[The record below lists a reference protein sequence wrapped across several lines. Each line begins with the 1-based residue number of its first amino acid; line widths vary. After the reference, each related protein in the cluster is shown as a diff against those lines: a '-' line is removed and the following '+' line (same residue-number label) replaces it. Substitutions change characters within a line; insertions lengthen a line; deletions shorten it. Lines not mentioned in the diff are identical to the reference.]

1 MSAGF
6 DRRFI
11 YFQKTFM
18 LLKNIQQKK
27 DLIMPRE
34 TVLDEFVNLCAVPRR
49 SYHNEKAIAYS
60 INWAKKHGFEY
71 FYDELN
77 DNVLIR
83 KPAAKGCEDKPGICL
98 QGHLDMV
105 AAADPGIQ
113 HDWENEGIKL
123 IRNGDWLSADG
134 TTLGADDG
142 VALALS
148 FALFTDESLKNPPL
162 EILLT
167 TNEEVGMDSVKNAD
181 LSYLKSKYLYNLD
194 SGPEGFFTIGCCGG
208 ATLEALIPNETETA
222 KGNIYTLTVCG
233 LKGGH
238 SGVDIHF
245 ERANAI
251 NLTGKILY
259 SLGKRA
265 DIRICSIDAAGK
277 DNVINKRCVC
287 TFASDAPLD
296 EINDVIN
303 EQQSALGNI
312 FRMTDPDIG
321 LVLEKA
327 DADKMLTKRSS
338 DMLRFLL
345 HELPFGLLHMEQNL
359 DGAETS
365 ANIGIAETRQDHIVL
380 TLSVRSSVEE
390 RTVETI
396 DKIRGLCE
404 ISGAKLS
411 DTDKSY
417 PAWLPDFDSPLIDI
431 IHDVYFDMYKKEPEI
446 HTVHGGLECG
456 YIMKNSNIEAA
467 IAMGPD
473 SIDYHTTGERL
484 SISSLERT
492 YDFLK
497 AAVEAV

>member
-1 MSAGF
+1 
-6 DRRFI
+6 
-11 YFQKTFM
+11 
-18 LLKNIQQKK
+18 
-27 DLIMPRE
+27 MPRE
-34 TVLDEFVNLCAVPRR
+34 TVLDEFIKFCSVPRR
-49 SYHNEKAIAYS
+49 SYHNEKAIAYCMS
-60 INWAKKHGFEY
+60 WAKEHGFEY
-71 FYDELN
+71 FYDDIN

-105 AAADPGIQ
+105 AASDPGVI
-113 HDWENEGIKL
+113 HDWENEGLEL
-123 IRNGDWLSADG
+123 IREGDWLSAKG

-148 FALFTDESLKNPPL
+148 FAIFTDESVKNPPL

-181 LSYLKSKYLYNLD
+181 LSYLNSKYLYNLD

-208 ATLEALIPNETETA
+208 ATLEAKIPYEAENA
-222 KGNIYTLTVCG
+222 CGNIYELTVSG

-238 SGVDIHF
+238 SGVDIHY
-245 ERANAI
+245 ERANAVS
-251 NLTGKILY
+251 LTGKILY
-259 SLGKRA
+259 ALKKRF
-265 DIRICSIDAAGK
+265 DIRICKIDAAGK
-277 DNVINKRCVC
+277 DNVICKRCIC
-287 TFASDAPLD
+287 TFSSDAPYD
-296 EINDVIN
+296 EINSVIK
-303 EQQSALGNI
+303 EQLCAINRI
-312 FRMTDPDIG
+312 YRATDPDIE
-321 LVLEKA
+321 LSLEKA
-327 DADKMLTKRSS
+327 AADRMLAKKSS
-338 DMLRFLL
+338 DTLSFLL

-359 DGAETS
+359 DGSETS
-365 ANIGIAETRQDHIVL
+365 ANIGIAETKKDEIVL

-390 RTVETI
+390 RTRETI

-404 ISGAKLS
+404 ISGAELA

-417 PAWLPDFDSPLIDI
+417 PAWLPDYNSPLIKI
-431 IHDVYFDMYKKEPEI
+431 IHDVYLDMYKKEPEI
-446 HTVHGGLECG
+446 HSVHGGLECG

-473 SIDYHTTGERL
+473 SIDYHTTAERL

-497 AAVEAV
+497 AAIEAI